1 MGTGVLQ
8 ELCRSA
14 AGALLRAVKCYQ
26 VQPHGA
32 CRSSATCRRVLP
44 SASQVLVKCYHRIRD
59 ATRCPRHGATC
70 HAPNDSTAAPTVP
83 RVTPL
88 TIRRRRLQCRRHSR
102 ASRLA
107 ALAGERVAVAAALG
121 LVLVLTSCRERRLE
135 VELVQPHVG
144 GELLA
149 LGHGERLVRRAV
161 IGDAADGGGVLVV
174 HGRPHERAPR
184 LRLDR

>member
-8 ELCRSA
+8 ELCRSS

-32 CRSSATCRRVLP
+32 CRSSATCRRLLP

-59 ATRCPRHGATC
+59 ATRCPRHGA
-70 HAPNDSTAAPTVP
+70 S
-83 RVTPL
+83 VTPL

-121 LVLVLTSCRERRLE
+121 LVLVLTSCREGRLE